1 MQVQLSQKEQML
13 LKDLKGHEELCVE
26 KYSKYAKEA
35 ECANLSQMF
44 QNLASREQQHYNT
57 ISQIMTGQVP
67 SMNQGQGQQGQ
78 GQQAQGMQQQGQGMQ
93 GQSGSQ
99 GMSGMQSQGSNN
111 YSQKDFNMLS
121 DMLATEKYVSG
132 TYDTSIFEFVDPNL
146 RQVLNHIQ
154 KEEQEHGE
162 EIFNYMHSHGMY
174 PIQ

>member
-57 ISQIMTGQVP
+57 ISQIITGQVP

-78 GQQAQGMQQQGQGMQ
+78 GQQAQGMQ
-93 GQSGSQ
+93 
-99 GMSGMQSQGSNN
+99 SQGSNS

-132 TYDTSIFEFVDPNL
+132 TYDTSIFEFQDTNL
-146 RQVLNHIQ
+146 RQILNHIQ

-174 PIQ
+174 PVQ

>member
-35 ECANLSQMF
+35 ECSNLSQMF

-57 ISQIMTGQVP
+57 ISQIMTGQIP
-67 SMNQGQGQQGQ
+67 SMNQGQGQQSQ
-78 GQQAQGMQQQGQGMQ
+78 GQQAQGMQ

-99 GMSGMQSQGSNN
+99 GLSGMQSQGSNS

-132 TYDTSIFEFVDPNL
+132 TYDTSIFEFQDTNL
-146 RQVLNHIQ
+146 RQILNHIQ

-174 PIQ
+174 PVQ

>member
-67 SMNQGQGQQGQ
+67 FMNQGQGQQGQ
-78 GQQAQGMQQQGQGMQ
+78 GQQAQGQQAQ
-93 GQSGSQ
+93 
-99 GMSGMQSQGSNN
+99 GMQSQGSNS

-132 TYDTSIFEFVDPNL
+132 TYDTSIFEFQDTNL
-146 RQVLNHIQ
+146 RQILNHIQ

-174 PIQ
+174 PVQ

>member
-57 ISQIMTGQVP
+57 ISQIMAGQVP
-67 SMNQGQGQQGQ
+67 SMNQGQGQQ
-78 GQQAQGMQQQGQGMQ
+78 AQGMQ

-99 GMSGMQSQGSNN
+99 GMSGMQSQGSNS

-132 TYDTSIFEFVDPNL
+132 TYDTSIFEFQDTNL
-146 RQVLNHIQ
+146 RQILNHIQ

-174 PIQ
+174 PVQ